1 MRPILAGLSALAVAS
16 AANAQDFKAPPSV
29 SAKADPG
36 QSGGSVSA
44 SIDIQAPP
52 SAVWSALTD
61 CAGAPS
67 YMPKLISCRII
78 EKGPGGRWEIREH
91 KIKGPVFHP
100 VMTSQFRADLEPQK
114 SLTFRRT
121 GGDWKRSEG
130 EWRLSPLD
138 GGKATR
144 VTYRISAAVSGPV
157 PSGMMRSSI
166 ASGVRESMLALRR
179 ESMAR
184 ANG

>member
-1 MRPILAGLSALAVAS
+1 MKPLLTALLILTASS
-16 AANAQDFKAPPSV
+16 AAAQDYAAAPSV
-29 SAKADPG
+29 SARPDPG

-44 SIDIQAPP
+44 SIDIKAPP
-52 SAVWSALTD
+52 QAVWSALTD
-61 CAGAPS
+61 CAGAPR
-67 YMPKLISCRII
+67 YMPKLISCRVVQ
-78 EKGPGGRWEIREH
+78 KGPGWEIREH

-100 VMTSQFRADLEPQK
+100 VMTSQFRANLDPPK
-114 SLTFRRT
+114 SLAFHRT

-130 EWRLSPLD
+130 EWRLAPID
-138 GGKATR
+138 GGKGTH

-184 ANG
+184 SKG